1 MIDPLEGSDLSR
13 RSLVK
18 TAATAAAV
26 GGALALAGPAS
37 AAEAAAVPEQA
48 TAAGTTAHGT
58 TAQGPVAHGPEA
70 GDGVLV
76 RVLDARR
83 GTLEVY
89 TEHGH
94 RTVTDRAL
102 AAQLARYAR

>member
-1 MIDPLEGSDLSR
+1 MTDPIAGSDLSR

-26 GGALALAGPAS
+26 GGALVLAGPAS
-37 AAEAAAVPEQA
+37 GAEAAAVPAQT
-48 TAAGTTAHGT
+48 TASGTTE
-58 TAQGPVAHGPEA
+58 HGPATGE
-70 GDGVLV
+70 GVLV
-76 RVLDARR
+76 RVIDARL

-89 TEHGH
+89 TGHGH

-102 AAQLARYAR
+102 AAQLVRLVH

>member
-1 MIDPLEGSDLSR
+1 MNDPLAGCESELSR

-26 GGALALAGPAS
+26 GGVLALAGPA
-37 AAEAAAVPEQA
+37 AGAEAAAVPAQMPAAA
-48 TAAGTTAHGT
+48 TPDHRPAT
-58 TAQGPVAHGPEA
+58 
-70 GDGVLV
+70 GDGVMV
-76 RVLDARR
+76 RVLDARL

-94 RTVTDRAL
+94 RTITDRAL
-102 AAQLARYAR
+102 AAQLTRLGR